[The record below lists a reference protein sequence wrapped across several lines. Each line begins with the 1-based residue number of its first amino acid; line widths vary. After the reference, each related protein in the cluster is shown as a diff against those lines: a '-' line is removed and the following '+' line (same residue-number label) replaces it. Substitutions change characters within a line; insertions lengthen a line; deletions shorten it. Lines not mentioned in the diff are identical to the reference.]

1 MQELLIELITRV
13 FSECGTEL
21 TEEDGEVLSELLFG
35 MLNAVSL
42 HGAGNIERRSVL
54 VYDMFIA
61 YAEKQSKALK
71 TPRKRRAKKEKN

>member
-1 MQELLIELITRV
+1 M
-13 FSECGTEL
+13 
-21 TEEDGEVLSELLFG
+21 LSELLFG

-42 HGAGNIERRSVL
+42 HGAGKIERRSVL